1 MKKTAL
7 KTVPLE
13 IAKEMAKEFKRQ
25 LSSNDDTRSVWFS
38 IAQISEMVENL
49 KKESADGLRVYFG
62 RYTEDT
68 IRKLNEIPNAD
79 AIPAAYSNRN
89 TVIFVSTH
97 KKGGKDRVDYF
108 DEKDY
113 HSMIPENRGIL
124 CPPHTGCD
132 PDSEMLKE

>member
-13 IAKEMAKEFKRQ
+13 IAKEMAKEFKSQ
-25 LSSNDDTRSVWFS
+25 LSSNEDTRSVWFS
-38 IAQISEMVENL
+38 IEQITEMVENL
-49 KKESADGLRVYFG
+49 KKESADGLRIYFG
-62 RYTEDT
+62 RYTKDS

-79 AIPAAYSNRN
+79 EIPMEYSNRN

-97 KKGGKDRVDYF
+97 KEGGKDRVDYF
-108 DEKDY
+108 YEKDS

-132 PDSEMLKE
+132 QDSEMLK